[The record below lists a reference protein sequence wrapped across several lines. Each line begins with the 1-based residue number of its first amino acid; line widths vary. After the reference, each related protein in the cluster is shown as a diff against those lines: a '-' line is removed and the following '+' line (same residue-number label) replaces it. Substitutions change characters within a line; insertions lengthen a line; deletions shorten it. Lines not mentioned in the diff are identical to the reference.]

1 MRGCPSGEYGSDYV
15 TIRNRRKEAKMG
27 RTTQAGEFGLG
38 RVMVLA
44 LLVLAASCL
53 ATLALTASAQA
64 IVRAPT
70 TLTIRADG
78 LDLSG
83 KVKSPR
89 LRCLGGRTIRLYKQV
104 GTEQNPSVDTRI
116 ATDTSERHGDYGVW
130 STGNTGIA
138 GKLYVRTGR
147 TTYCKADSSDT
158 IRASNN

>member
-1 MRGCPSGEYGSDYV
+1 ME
-15 TIRNRRKEAKMG
+15 

-38 RVMVLA
+38 RVMVFT
-44 LLVLAASCL
+44 LLVLAAICL

-89 LRCLGGRTIRLYKQV
+89 LSCLGGRNIRLYKQV
-104 GTEQNPSVDTRI
+104 GTEQNPSVDKRI
-116 ATDTSERHGDYGVW
+116 ATDTSERVGDHGEW

-138 GKLYVRTGR
+138 GKFYVRTGR
-147 TTYCKADSSDT
+147 TTACKAGSSGT
-158 IRASNN
+158 IRASR